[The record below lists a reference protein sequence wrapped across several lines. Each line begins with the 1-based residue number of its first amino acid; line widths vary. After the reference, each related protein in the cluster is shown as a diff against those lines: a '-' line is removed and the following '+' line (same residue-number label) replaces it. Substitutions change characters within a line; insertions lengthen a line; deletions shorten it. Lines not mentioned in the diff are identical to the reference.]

1 MRDASG
7 SALFPFRR
15 LRLSLCLIAAAGLLL
30 AAPRGR
36 GSSPAAARVTRA
48 RYLMG
53 TVLEID
59 AVGPGRD
66 RLEAAI
72 AEAFEEVAR
81 TEARLSNWRPGSELS
96 RANRAASSEPLRL
109 TPETFFSLERAIA
122 LSRETEGAFDPTVG
136 GLTEALGLT
145 GRAPDPAGAELA
157 RGSIGWRGA
166 LLDPASRT
174 LRLSSSAAA
183 IDSGAFGKGEALD
196 RAIARLSRR
205 GAEAARLNFGG
216 QISLLGA
223 ETRAGRQAGWDRV
236 AVAAPESSRSE
247 TCRFRMRDGSV
258 STSGVSEKPGHL
270 IDPRT
275 GGAATFRGSVTVLA
289 GTGLR
294 ADALS
299 TALFVLG
306 PREGLDFAN
315 RRGIAALFLVPSK
328 AGWQLLATE
337 GFPACVPVNS

>member
-72 AEAFEEVAR
+72 GEAFEEVAR

-122 LSRETEGAFDPTVG
+122 LSRETGGAFDPTVG

-157 RGSIGWRGA
+157 RHSVHPIDSDRVVYGVGDIDELEEQA
-166 LLDPASRT
+166 LTST
-174 LRLSSSAAA
+174 AAA
-183 IDSGAFGKGEALD
+183 P
-196 RAIARLSRR
+196 
-205 GAEAARLNFGG
+205 AA
-216 QISLLGA
+216 
-223 ETRAGRQAGWDRV
+223 AGRNDQDRGQERH
-236 AVAAPESSRSE
+236 P
-247 TCRFRMRDGSV
+247 
-258 STSGVSEKPGHL
+258 
-270 IDPRT
+270 
-275 GGAATFRGSVTVLA
+275 
-289 GTGLR
+289 
-294 ADALS
+294 
-299 TALFVLG
+299 
-306 PREGLDFAN
+306 
-315 RRGIAALFLVPSK
+315 
-328 AGWQLLATE
+328 
-337 GFPACVPVNS
+337 